1 MHNGPPLGDQKHT
14 NRTQGPMIQFVKMH
28 RDEKGYAVTN
38 VPHHKKNGKA
48 LHSPNGH
55 EWGYGGSGPSEFAR
69 SIMYELTK
77 DWKTTE
83 AHYQDMKWEFI
94 AKVPEAGGEIPM
106 ADIQKW
112 LDGRQA

>member
-1 MHNGPPLGDQKHT
+1 MHNGPRWVIK
-14 NRTQGPMIQFVKMH
+14 NTQITHKVQLIEIIKMH

-48 LHSPNGH
+48 LHFPDGH

-106 ADIQKW
+106 ADIQNW
-112 LDGRQA
+112 LNARQA